1 MFRLP
6 CLSLLLIAL
15 ALAMFAAVP
24 PARAQSSADLQV
36 AAAREGVV
44 VIYAATDESVA
55 RELLR
60 DFTRL
65 YPGVRVEYHD
75 MNSVELYRRFLAEQ
89 KEGGRADVLWSSAM
103 DLQVKLVNDGHA
115 QPHRSAETAAL
126 PSWAVWKNEAF
137 GTTFEP
143 VAMVHNREALAAAQV
158 PASHAEFLRLLAED
172 PHEYRGRLTTYDPR
186 ARASASCCRP
196 RMCSPTRWSSGAS
209 RRPSAEPA
217 SRPWRPLRRC
227 STRSRKAG
235 PCWATTCSDP
245 MR

>member
-1 MFRLP
+1 
-6 CLSLLLIAL
+6 
-15 ALAMFAAVP
+15 
-24 PARAQSSADLQV
+24 
-36 AAAREGVV
+36 
-44 VIYAATDESVA
+44 
-55 RELLR
+55 
-60 DFTRL
+60 
-65 YPGVRVEYHD
+65 
-75 MNSVELYRRFLAEQ
+75 
-89 KEGGRADVLWSSAM
+89 M

-143 VAMVHNREALAAAQV
+143 VAMVYNREALAAAQV

-172 PHEYRGRLTTYDPR
+172 PHEYRGRLTTYDP
-186 ARASASCCRP
+186 AR
-196 RMCSPTRWSSGAS
+196 SGIGFLLQTQDVLANPVVFW
-209 RRPSAEPA
+209 RLARPSAEPA

>member
-75 MNSVELYRRFLAEQ
+75 ITR
-89 KEGGRADVLWSSAM
+89 SS
-103 DLQVKLVNDGHA
+103 
-115 QPHRSAETAAL
+115 
-126 PSWAVWKNEAF
+126 
-137 GTTFEP
+137 
-143 VAMVHNREALAAAQV
+143 
-158 PASHAEFLRLLAED
+158 
-172 PHEYRGRLTTYDPR
+172 
-186 ARASASCCRP
+186 CI
-196 RMCSPTRWSSGAS
+196 GAS
-209 RRPSAEPA
+209 WPSRRRAAGPTCCGA
-217 SRPWRPLRRC
+217 RPWTC
-227 STRSRKAG
+227 RSS
-235 PCWATTCSDP
+235 W
-245 MR
+245 